1 MLIPVYNCGR
11 DILLDNYTKNK
22 LYNKILYIKSLYNKN
37 IYNKYY
43 IKNNYILNKY
53 VSSLSPHFL
62 HTGYQLP

>member
-1 MLIPVYNCGR
+1 MPSSFPQRYPKNFPLDKLQGR

-43 IKNNYILNKY
+43 IKK
-53 VSSLSPHFL
+53 
-62 HTGYQLP
+62 